1 MKAAAYKGR
10 FPAFPPPSIVSATAP
25 RAAQLRTRL
34 AGRAAVGLG
43 LLATL
48 SALCALLAGSALAP
62 LRTLHTLSALP
73 HLLAA
78 GMLTSVALRL
88 LYWLW
93 VPPPGGAG
101 ILLPESRVPGLR
113 RRVDR
118 LCAQLG
124 ARRIDRIV
132 VTPDM
137 NAGVICRPALGL
149 IGPMR
154 TTLLLGIPLAHSLT
168 ARQLSA
174 VLAHELAH
182 LSAQLDGPGAWSAH
196 LRTWWLRCA
205 DRIDADRSV
214 LARAVMGLYAPV
226 ARLDLEQ
233 SVALSRLDEFEA
245 DAVAARAVGS
255 PALAGALIELAMKDR
270 FLHDDYWVRVL
281 DQADDRRRPRV
292 RPFREMG
299 LGVQVGFVRRDALAG
314 LDHLLRSDAGSLD
327 THPSL
332 PERLDAL
339 RIGRLGGLPVAG
351 EGPSAAEHYFAS
363 LLPTLSL
370 AFDRM
375 WWRAS
380 ADGWRQ
386 RYRQARGQDQ
396 T

>member
-1 MKAAAYKGR
+1 M
-10 FPAFPPPSIVSATAP
+10 SATAP
-25 RAAQLRTRL
+25 RAAQLRIRL
-34 AGRAAVGLG
+34 AVRAAVGLG
-43 LLATL
+43 LLAVL
-48 SALCALLAGSALAP
+48 SVACALLSGFALAP
-62 LRTLHTLSALP
+62 LHTPFARSALP
-73 HLLAA
+73 HLLVA
-78 GMLTSVALRL
+78 GMLASVALRL

-93 VPPPGGAG
+93 VPPPDGAG
-101 ILLPESRVPGLR
+101 IVLPESHVPGLR

-132 VTPDM
+132 ITPDM
-137 NAGVICRPALGL
+137 NAAVVCRPALGL
-149 IGPMR
+149 LGPMR

-182 LSAQLDGPGAWSAH
+182 LSAQLDGAGAWSAH
-196 LRTWWLRCA
+196 LRTWWLRCV
-205 DRIDADRSV
+205 DRIDGDRSAV
-214 LARAVMGLYAPV
+214 ARAALWLLAPV

-299 LGVQVGFVRRDALAG
+299 LGVQVGFVRREALAG

-351 EGPSAAEHYFAS
+351 EGPSAAEHYFAG

-375 WWRAS
+375 WWEAS
-380 ADGWRQ
+380 ADDWHQ
-386 RYRQARGQDQ
+386 RYRQARGQHRTRRQ
-396 T
+396 PVL

>member
-1 MKAAAYKGR
+1 M
-10 FPAFPPPSIVSATAP
+10 SATP
-25 RAAQLRTRL
+25 PLAAQLRLRL
-34 AGRAAVGLG
+34 AVRAAGGLS
-43 LLATL
+43 LLA
-48 SALCALLAGSALAP
+48 ALGVACALMSVRALAP
-62 LRTLHTLSALP
+62 LDTLFALSALP

-78 GMLTSVALRL
+78 GMLASVALRT

-93 VPPPGGAG
+93 VPPSGGAG

-124 ARRIDRIV
+124 ARRIDHIV

-137 NAGVICRPALGL
+137 NAAVFCRPAFGL
-149 IGPMR
+149 CGPMR

-182 LSAQLDGPGAWSAH
+182 LSAQLDGAGAWSAH
-196 LRTWWLRCA
+196 LRTWWLRCV
-205 DRIDADRSV
+205 DRIEGDRSATARLLLWL
-214 LARAVMGLYAPV
+214 LAPL

-270 FLHDDYWVRVL
+270 FLHDDYWVRVME
-281 DQADDRRRPRV
+281 QAADRRRPRM

-314 LDHLLRSDAGSLD
+314 LDHLLRSEGGGLD

-339 RIGRLGGLPVAG
+339 RIGRLGGLPVAA
-351 EGPSAAEHYFAS
+351 EGPSAAEHYFAG

-375 WWRAS
+375 WWQAS
-380 ADGWRQ
+380 ADDWRQ
-386 RYRQARGQDQ
+386 RYRQARGHRRLQRRMRL
-396 T
+396 

>member
-1 MKAAAYKGR
+1 M
-10 FPAFPPPSIVSATAP
+10 SATAP
-25 RAAQLRTRL
+25 LAAQLRLRL
-34 AGRAAVGLG
+34 AVRAAAGLG
-43 LLATL
+43 LLAAL
-48 SALCALLAGSALAP
+48 SVACALMSVRTLAP
-62 LRTLHTLSALP
+62 LDTLSALP

-78 GMLTSVALRL
+78 GLLATVALRT

-93 VPPPGGAG
+93 VPPSRGAG
-101 ILLPESRVPGLR
+101 ILLPDARVPGLR

-124 ARRIDRIV
+124 ARKIDHIV

-137 NAGVICRPALGL
+137 NAAVLCRPALGL
-149 IGPMR
+149 CGPMR
-154 TTLLLGIPLAHSLT
+154 TTLLLGMPLAHSLT

-182 LSAQLDGPGAWSAH
+182 LSAQLDGAGAWSAH
-196 LRTWWLRCA
+196 LRTWWLRCV
-205 DRIDADRSV
+205 DRIDDDRSV
-214 LARAVMGLYAPV
+214 AARLLLWLLAPL

-255 PALAGALIELAMKDR
+255 PSLAGALIELAMKDR
-270 FLHDDYWVRVL
+270 FLHDDYWVRVM
-281 DQADDRRRPRV
+281 DQAADRRRPRM

-314 LDHLLRSDAGSLD
+314 LDHLLRSEGSGLD

-339 RIGRLGGLPVAG
+339 RIGRLGGLPVAA
-351 EGPSAAEHYFAS
+351 EGPSAAEHYFAG

-375 WWRAS
+375 WWQAS
-380 ADGWRQ
+380 ADDWRQ
-386 RYRQARGQDQ
+386 RYRQARGHRRLQRR
-396 T
+396 TRL